1 MDSIYVRGG
10 IGLCGKV
17 KIQGSKNAALP
28 ILAATILTG
37 DRVVIQNCPKISDV
51 YGMVRILESLGCK
64 ARWEKDALALQTDVL
79 LDGKLPREDMGS
91 MRSSIFLLGSLLGRT
106 GHAELTAPGGC
117 VIGKRPIDIH
127 IQALEQ
133 MGVSFWEEAEIL
145 HARADAGIHGCDVT
159 LASPS
164 VGATENVVLCAVTAE
179 GSTIL
184 RGAAREPEV
193 QELCRFLNALG
204 ARIEGIGETVLTI
217 EGVQR
222 LKGATHRI
230 PADRIVAGTYLLSG
244 FVTGGEI
251 YLEEA
256 PIEQM
261 EAVIDTAQ
269 RMGAN
274 VMATGD
280 GIYIQYPRRAGVMPF
295 LETAVYPG
303 FPTDLQSVLLAVRC
317 TGEGSTI
324 LRENIFENRFRVV
337 EELRKMG
344 ADIEELDEKSVLI
357 NGISRLKGSTIISRE
372 LRGGAALVV
381 AALGAK
387 GGTWI
392 HGRHFIDRGYENIA
406 RDFRELGARIV
417 SG

>member
-28 ILAATILTG
+28 ILAATILTE

-244 FVTGGEI
+244 FVTGGGDRHGAENGSQCHGYGGRHI
-251 YLEEA
+251 YSISPAGRGYAL
-256 PIEQM
+256 PGNSCLSG
-261 EAVIDTAQ
+261 VS
-269 RMGAN
+269 
-274 VMATGD
+274 D
-280 GIYIQYPRRAGVMPF
+280 G
-295 LETAVYPG
+295 
-303 FPTDLQSVLLAVRC
+303 SAVRAS
-317 TGEGSTI
+317 G
-324 LRENIFENRFRVV
+324 
-337 EELRKMG
+337 G
-344 ADIEELDEKSVLI
+344 AMH
-357 NGISRLKGSTIISRE
+357 
-372 LRGGAALVV
+372 RGG
-381 AALGAK
+381 K
-387 GGTWI
+387 
-392 HGRHFIDRGYENIA
+392 HDS
-406 RDFRELGARIV
+406 
-417 SG
+417 SGEYI